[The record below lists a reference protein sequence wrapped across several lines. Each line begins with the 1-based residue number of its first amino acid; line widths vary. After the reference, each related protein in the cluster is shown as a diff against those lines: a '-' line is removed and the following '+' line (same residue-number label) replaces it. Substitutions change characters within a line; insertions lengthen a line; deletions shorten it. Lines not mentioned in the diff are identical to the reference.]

1 MMSWTSRSSGNET
14 KRSTRDRTQQ
24 SYNVTVLA
32 RAGYFCGIEGDRQS
46 VWYTLMVYYARLLL
60 LDICGWLDFL
70 HIPRVT
76 IRTDIDWWSLE
87 GFFILS
93 LLVSMAPRWA
103 KYVFIVAF
111 VYLSLSTN
119 PSRMGLVSLGLFESS
134 TTTHTAP
141 TSASSST
148 PTTSSRLKSRS
159 SSDEHSSS
167 RRI

>member
-1 MMSWTSRSSGNET
+1 
-14 KRSTRDRTQQ
+14 
-24 SYNVTVLA
+24 
-32 RAGYFCGIEGDRQS
+32 
-46 VWYTLMVYYARLLL
+46 MVYYARLLL

-119 PSRMGLVSLGLFESS
+119 PSRMGLVSLGLFASSS
-134 TTTHTAP
+134 TTAIAP
-141 TSASSST
+141 TCVSSST
-148 PTTSSRLKSRS
+148 PTSSGLKSRS
-159 SSDEHSSS
+159 SSDEYSSS